1 MPGKTLIFSC
11 SLFPLVGFVEFET
24 ISVDDEKTKEL
35 ARILMNDKSLAILR
49 LLQEKTLSLSEIA
62 RELDLPLSTVS
73 YHIDKMVKVG
83 LVEVVGK
90 KYGKRLQEVKL
101 YRASPRPILL
111 LPRKISVKDR
121 ILRTFEKIQIIS
133 LSIAGLI
140 AYGVYKLSKAVL
152 IPTGQAP
159 KVMKEGLIRNI
170 TQTAVEN
177 ATQVTIKKV
186 SEVTTTATTTT
197 VTSTTV
203 PALQKVTT
211 PQLML
216 LPYII
221 GIVAFVMLFL
231 AFTHWLVKRNL

>member
-1 MPGKTLIFSC
+1 M
-11 SLFPLVGFVEFET
+11 EFET
-24 ISVDDEKTKEL
+24 ISVDDERAKEL
-35 ARILMNDKSLAILR
+35 AQILMNEKSLAILR

-101 YRASPRPILL
+101 YRASPKPILL
-111 LPRKISVKDR
+111 LPRRISVKDR
-121 ILRTFEKIQIIS
+121 ILRTFEKIQVIS

-140 AYGVYKLSKAVL
+140 AYGVYNLSKVVL
-152 IPTGQAP
+152 TPAGQAP
-159 KVMKEGLIRNI
+159 KVMKEELVRNL

-177 ATQVTIKKV
+177 ATQVMTIERV
-186 SEVTTTATTTT
+186 PEATTTTTT

-203 PALQKVTT
+203 PTLQKAVT
-211 PQLML
+211 PQLAY

-221 GIVAFVMLFL
+221 GIITFVILFL
-231 AFTHWLVKRNL
+231 AFTHWFARRNL

>member
-1 MPGKTLIFSC
+1 MS
-11 SLFPLVGFVEFET
+11 FVEFET
-24 ISVDDEKTKEL
+24 ISVDDEKAKEL
-35 ARILMNDKSLAILR
+35 AQILMNEKSLAILK

-62 RELDLPLSTVS
+62 KELDLPLSTVS

-101 YRASPRPILL
+101 YRASPKPILL
-111 LPRKISVKDR
+111 LPRKVSIKDR

-140 AYGVYKLSKAVL
+140 AYGVYTLSKAVL
-152 IPTGQAP
+152 APVGQAP
-159 KVMKEGLIRNI
+159 KVMKEELTGNI

-177 ATQVTIKKV
+177 VTRVMTIERV
-186 SEVTTTATTTT
+186 PEATTT

-203 PALQKVTT
+203 PTLQKAVT
-211 PQLML
+211 PHLEYL
-216 LPYII
+216 SYII
-221 GIVAFVMLFL
+221 GIITFVILFL
-231 AFTHWLVKRNL
+231 AFTHWFARRNL

>member
-1 MPGKTLIFSC
+1 MS
-11 SLFPLVGFVEFET
+11 FVEFET
-24 ISVDDEKTKEL
+24 ISVDDEKAKEL
-35 ARILMNDKSLAILR
+35 AQILMNEKSLAILK

-62 RELDLPLSTVS
+62 KELDLPLSTVS

-101 YRASPRPILL
+101 YRASPKPILL
-111 LPRKISVKDR
+111 LPRKVSIKDR

-140 AYGVYKLSKAVL
+140 AYGVYTLSKAVL
-152 IPTGQAP
+152 APVGQAP
-159 KVMKEGLIRNI
+159 KVMKEGLTGNI

-177 ATQVTIKKV
+177 VTRVMTIERVPEATT
-186 SEVTTTATTTT
+186 TTTT

-203 PALQKVTT
+203 PTLQKAVT
-211 PQLML
+211 PHLAYL
-216 LPYII
+216 SYII
-221 GIVAFVMLFL
+221 GIITFVILFL
-231 AFTHWLVKRNL
+231 AFTHWFARRNL

>member
-1 MPGKTLIFSC
+1 MS
-11 SLFPLVGFVEFET
+11 FVEFET
-24 ISVDDEKTKEL
+24 ISVDDEKAKEL
-35 ARILMNDKSLAILR
+35 AQILMNEKSLAILK

-62 RELDLPLSTVS
+62 KELDLPLSTVS

-101 YRASPRPILL
+101 YRASPKPILL
-111 LPRKISVKDR
+111 LPRKVSIKDR

-140 AYGVYKLSKAVL
+140 AYGVYTLSKAVL
-152 IPTGQAP
+152 APVGQAP
-159 KVMKEGLIRNI
+159 KVMKEGLTGNI

-177 ATQVTIKKV
+177 VTRVMTIERV
-186 SEVTTTATTTT
+186 PEATTT

-203 PALQKVTT
+203 PTLQKAVT
-211 PQLML
+211 PHLAYL
-216 LPYII
+216 SYII
-221 GIVAFVMLFL
+221 GIITFVILFL
-231 AFTHWLVKRNL
+231 AFTHWFARRNL